1 MTHPV
6 ATRPEVASQSNASE
20 ASPRINV
27 TPLIDVLL
35 VVLIIFLVLTPLK
48 PARFLAA
55 VPSKPDSDQ
64 ALIANDGTL
73 VVTIKSDRSLMLNGL
88 TDIGSVNDTSKL
100 SAALSDLF
108 QQRLKNHA
116 YSDRLRDRI
125 DLPEAMRIE
134 KTVFIK
140 APRSIPYGEVVRV
153 LDGIRGAGASPVG
166 LQIDDLN

>member
-1 MTHPV
+1 V
-6 ATRPEVASQSNASE
+6 QSNASE

-48 PARFLAA
+48 PARFMTA
-55 VPSKPDSDQ
+55 VPSKPDSDRP
-64 ALIANDGTL
+64 LIANDGTL
-73 VVTIKSDRSLMLNGL
+73 VVTINTDRTLMLNRL
-88 TDIGSVNDTSKL
+88 TDMGSVNDTSKL
-100 SAALSDLF
+100 CATLSDLF
-108 QQRLKNHA
+108 QQRLQNHA